1 MARIPHV
8 SRLAIDATFKSSPGQ
23 FYQVII
29 INILIFT
36 IIVTTALYRQRLCRQ
51 WREWRVES
59 SILLSDA
66 EDMRRCQMKVQFE
79 SGANIK
85 FLVALFQSM
94 TSISDYQ
101 SVPWSHSFLNMYDT
115 HMCKMYLTV
124 EK

>member
-59 SILLSDA
+59 SLLLSHA
-66 EDMRRCQMKVQFE
+66 EKDSERICSTVQWNF
-79 SGANIK
+79 GG
-85 FLVALFQSM
+85 
-94 TSISDYQ
+94 
-101 SVPWSHSFLNMYDT
+101 
-115 HMCKMYLTV
+115 
-124 EK
+124 

>member
-8 SRLAIDATFKSSPGQ
+8 SRLAVDATFISSPGQ

-51 WREWRVES
+51 WRVES

-66 EDMRRCQMKVQFE
+66 EDIWIWDFH
-79 SGANIK
+79 NP
-85 FLVALFQSM
+85 
-94 TSISDYQ
+94 T
-101 SVPWSHSFLNMYDT
+101 
-115 HMCKMYLTV
+115 
-124 EK
+124 